1 MLQGLIIA
9 NADPS
14 VFWLNSFY
22 LFIYLLLRFA
32 YGGVLLMTA
41 FLKIYPIPKIRN
53 IPIYRLAYSIA
64 MYRNISYRNPCIV
77 IRIVSPDSCQYTA
90 LQKAGT
96 SAN

>member
-14 VFWLNSFY
+14 VFWLNNFY
-22 LFIYLLLRFA
+22 LFIYLMLRFA
-32 YGGVLLMTA
+32 YSGVLLMTA

-64 MYRNISYRNPCIV
+64 IYRIATP
-77 IRIVSPDSCQYTA
+77 VS
-90 LQKAGT
+90 
-96 SAN
+96 